1 MLYIPFISYSKV
13 YFIERNYGYDDAEGG
28 YIHVSHDHVA
38 YRYEVLRVLG
48 KGSFGQVLK
57 VECSTILTSMYN
69 CT

>member
-57 VECSTILTSMYN
+57 VYI
-69 CT
+69 

>member
-38 YRYEVLRVLG
+38 YRY
-48 KGSFGQVLK
+48 
-57 VECSTILTSMYN
+57 
-69 CT
+69 